1 MNHGLV
7 EAKQIINWAKPVA
20 EIYNMIRAGNPQPGA
35 WTTYGRQELK
45 VFDSCLAEAGGCHRI
60 IPGICGGCW

>member
-1 MNHGLV
+1 
-7 EAKQIINWAKPVA
+7 
-20 EIYNMIRAGNPQPGA
+20 MIRAGNPQPGA